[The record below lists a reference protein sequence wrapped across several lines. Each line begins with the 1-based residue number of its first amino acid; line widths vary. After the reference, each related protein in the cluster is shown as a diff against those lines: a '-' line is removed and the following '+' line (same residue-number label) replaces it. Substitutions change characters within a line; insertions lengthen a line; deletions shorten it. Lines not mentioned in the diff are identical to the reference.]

1 MNMPFRSPV
10 AAEPA
15 EALPRPGSKNNWQE
29 KVPTSTR
36 NAGLFGAA
44 VTAVFVLGFGAWA
57 ATAPISGAVVASG
70 VVQASGQNQ
79 IVDHLEGGIVSKI
92 LVSEGQAVSEGDVLM
107 TLEVTMI
114 MAERNRVTAALLS
127 TEAQLVRA
135 EAERDGL
142 PELAFPAELEARAR
156 MAENFASLDE
166 QRAEFRN
173 RLARHQAELAAIE
186 QRVLA
191 ANDEIEGLLIQKNSE
206 ESKLA
211 VLREELADKQKLLK
225 QGLTPRSQY
234 QALQRAEADSMGR
247 IGALT
252 AGVGQKRAAV
262 AEFIEQKAGLEAQ
275 RREAAA
281 AQINEVRARAA
292 DLREQLRSREDVLA
306 RSEIRAP
313 VTGVIVKLHKNT
325 VGSSV
330 RSGEPVAE
338 LLPTARDLQMEVR
351 VSTQDVDA
359 VKIGQSAILRLSAL
373 NARTTPD
380 VPARVTYL
388 SADRLVDEAT
398 REPYFTARLE
408 IDGELPDGVDPEK
421 IYPGMP
427 VDALIQT
434 GERTFLEYLVRPIQ
448 DSFAKAFREE

>member
-1 MNMPFRSPV
+1 
-10 AAEPA
+10 
-15 EALPRPGSKNNWQE
+15 
-29 KVPTSTR
+29 
-36 NAGLFGAA
+36 
-44 VTAVFVLGFGAWA
+44 
-57 ATAPISGAVVASG
+57 VVASG

-247 IGALT
+247 IGC
-252 AGVGQKRAAV
+252 
-262 AEFIEQKAGLEAQ
+262 
-275 RREAAA
+275 
-281 AQINEVRARAA
+281 
-292 DLREQLRSREDVLA
+292 
-306 RSEIRAP
+306 
-313 VTGVIVKLHKNT
+313 
-325 VGSSV
+325 
-330 RSGEPVAE
+330 
-338 LLPTARDLQMEVR
+338 
-351 VSTQDVDA
+351 
-359 VKIGQSAILRLSAL
+359 
-373 NARTTPD
+373 
-380 VPARVTYL
+380 
-388 SADRLVDEAT
+388 ADRRGRPET
-398 REPYFTARLE
+398 RGGGG
-408 IDGELPDGVDPEK
+408 IH
-421 IYPGMP
+421 
-427 VDALIQT
+427 
-434 GERTFLEYLVRPIQ
+434 
-448 DSFAKAFREE
+448 